1 MTMLKWV
8 ERSLYALGVVLAVWC
23 SVVLIRAE
31 YIKRLPL
38 PEPHQARTA
47 AAPTSIAAGSDGT
60 GMRAFLP
67 GDAGSTSDGNED
79 AEANV
84 ETGAWLARLDAPSL
98 GLMATVLEGS
108 GNRVLDRAAGH
119 IEHTALPGTDGNVGI
134 AGHRDTIFRP
144 LQHARAGQ
152 LLRLTTADQVL
163 LYAVSSTT
171 VVDPS
176 DVGVLAPTSRPTL
189 TLVTCYPF
197 RYFGS
202 APKRFIVRAH
212 LVDSRAR

>member
-1 MTMLKWV
+1 MMTMLKWV
-8 ERSLYALGVVLAVWC
+8 ERSLYGFGAVLAVWC

-38 PEPHQARTA
+38 PEPHRARPA
-47 AAPTSIAAGSDGT
+47 AAP
-60 GMRAFLP
+60 GMSRLNQLP
-67 GDAGSTSDGNED
+67 GDAGSTSESHENIETS
-79 AEANV
+79 V

-108 GNRVLDRAAGH
+108 GDQVLDRAAGH
-119 IEHTALPGTDGNVGI
+119 IEDTALPGTDGNVAI

-144 LQHARAGQ
+144 LRHARVGQ
-152 LLRLTTADQVL
+152 LVRLTTADQVRV
-163 LYAVSSTT
+163 YAVSSTT
-171 VVDPS
+171 VVDPD

-212 LVDSRAR
+212 LVDGHAR